1 MKMCPE
7 TSKKAEEKTAETTT
21 IQHLIETIKQ
31 LQGEVENLKQ
41 ELRKA
46 RSIPSGKIGFAFAV
60 PGILALVAAVL
71 NNSTILAFIGLGLTF
86 WGALFFF
93 VRPVRYVHGSLIDST
108 ALPTYK
114 TIDRIIADFKYK
126 GRSYYIPPYPKDVY
140 LPEYLKG
147 LKDPVVF
154 ISADTGGMPS
164 LEELAKSKFLLA
176 NPNGICVAPPGLGIL
191 TQLEKELGKDTSK
204 LQLTELCET
213 LPPLVVENLRLA
225 GELEMKFEEND
236 VYLRMFD
243 SVYKSLYAGEE
254 RLKSVHLLGC
264 PLASAIACVL
274 AKASGKMVTIQ
285 RIDTSVDGRAVE
297 VRYRM
302 VESQT

>member
-1 MKMCPE
+1 MCPGIN
-7 TSKKAEEKTAETTT
+7 KKAKAEEKTAETTNM
-21 IQHLIETIKQ
+21 QHLIETVKQ
-31 LQGEVENLKQ
+31 LQEEVEKLKL

-46 RSIPSGKIGFAFAV
+46 KSIPSGKIGFAFAV
-60 PGILALVAAVL
+60 PGILALIAAVL

-93 VRPVRYVHGSLIDST
+93 VRPVRYVQSSLLDST

-114 TIDRIIADFKYK
+114 TIDRIIADLRYK
-126 GRSYYIPPYPKDVY
+126 GRSHYIPPYPKEVY

-176 NPNGICVAPPGLGIL
+176 NPNGICVTPPGLGIL
-191 TQLEKELGKDTSK
+191 IQLEKELGKDASK

-213 LPPLVVENLRLA
+213 LPLVIVENLRLA
-225 GELEMKFEEND
+225 RELEVKVKENI
-236 VYLRMFD
+236 VYLRMLD
-243 SVYKSLYAGEE
+243 PIYKSLYAGEE
-254 RLKSVHLLGC
+254 NLKSIHLLGC
-264 PLASAIACVL
+264 PLASAIACAL
-274 AKASGKMVTIQ
+274 AKASGKIVTIQ
-285 RIDTSVDGRAVE
+285 KVDASIDGQTVE
-297 VRYRM
+297 VQYQM
-302 VESQT
+302 VETK